1 MVVVA
6 RRMGSRHKPKVVVS
20 RCLGFEA
27 CRWNAEIICSQTV
40 DELRDNIEFVT
51 VCPEQDIGLGVPRKP
66 IDLVLVDD
74 MVRVIQ
80 KETGR
85 DVTDELRGFSEA
97 FLEGVGTVDG
107 FILKSRSPSCGRGTT
122 RIREG
127 SGVKI
132 GSGVFA
138 SCAEKRYP
146 DRVILDEEE
155 LEEMGSDAFL
165 RLVASP

>member
-1 MVVVA
+1 L
-6 RRMGSRHKPKVVVS
+6 KPRIVVS

-40 DELRDNIEFVT
+40 DELRDHIEFVT

-138 SCAEKRYP
+138 SCVEKRYP